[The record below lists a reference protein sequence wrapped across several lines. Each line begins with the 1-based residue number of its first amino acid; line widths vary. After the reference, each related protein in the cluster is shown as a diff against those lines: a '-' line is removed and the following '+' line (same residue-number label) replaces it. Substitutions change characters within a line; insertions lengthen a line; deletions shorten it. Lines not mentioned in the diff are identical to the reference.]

1 MLRWPLQPRDAAL
14 PLALLGSQALH
25 SKCWGRAM
33 DWPSLGPRPA
43 LGCPGDKVSKV
54 EGSSGRQA
62 HKEKLVEIRKG
73 EGEGG
78 MSPIPPPPCRK
89 VHRKGAGQMG
99 RKVKCTI
106 SIKNK
111 PG

>member
-33 DWPSLGPRPA
+33 DWPSLGPPPA

-78 MSPIPPPPCRK
+78 MSPGWDEPHSPTPLQKSSQERCRTDGK
-89 VHRKGAGQMG
+89 KSQVY
-99 RKVKCTI
+99 
-106 SIKNK
+106 
-111 PG
+111 